1 MDTPELLYFA
11 SAAEWR
17 EWLERHHKTATEAWL
32 VHYKK
37 GVKKPGVSYREALDE
52 ALCFGWIDTKLKS
65 LDKESFMLRWVPRQ
79 PGSLWSKQNK
89 NRAEDLVEQSRM
101 TGAGLAAIEEARK
114 SGNWDKAYTLLTR
127 WDTPEDLRKALVQNP
142 KALAQFE
149 VWANSHRNQY
159 IHWVNSARTQATR
172 DKRIAEVVRRAE
184 ANIKPSQA

>member
-1 MDTPELLYFA
+1 MDAPELLYFT

-37 GVKKPGVSYREALDE
+37 GIKKPGVSYREALDE
-52 ALCFGWIDTKLKS
+52 ALCFGWIDARLKS

-79 PGSLWSKQNK
+79 PGSVWSKINRD
-89 NRAEDLVEQSRM
+89 RAEELTRQGRM
-101 TGAGLAAIEEARK
+101 TGAGLASIEEARK

-127 WDTPEDLRKALVQNP
+127 WETPEDLRKALAQNP
-142 KALAQFE
+142 QALAQFE
-149 VWANSHRNQY
+149 AWANSHRNQY
-159 IHWVNSARTQATR
+159 IYWVDSARTQATR

-184 ANIKPSQA
+184 AGVKPG